1 MPDGGA
7 GADRPAGYSDLA
19 DRQTRRRP
27 GPSPSRWPRLI
38 PSRIAPEM
46 LLRDTGPS
54 SAATRIWR
62 IAACKGVRTGCLVSE
77 GDRQNEGI
85 AAFSTDSGGDIH
97 RRCCG
102 RKVGKE
108 EKKKVQRR
116 REFRMVIPG
125 AANGPGVGRRSFC
138 RLLPAYGQE
147 QAVYFVRLAPPQDAN
162 HTVCALINH
171 ING

>member
-1 MPDGGA
+1 MPNGGA
-7 GADRPAGYSDLA
+7 GAHKRADYSGVAG
-19 DRQTRRRP
+19 RQTRRRP
-27 GPSPSRWPRLI
+27 GPLPSRWPRLI
-38 PSRIAPEM
+38 PSRIAPEI
-46 LLRDTGPS
+46 LLRDSGPS
-54 SAATRIWR
+54 PQQRAYGVSRPVRVYRQVPCRLKDCGITVLGTHSA
-62 IAACKGVRTGCLVSE
+62 VRLIG
-77 GDRQNEGI
+77 
-85 AAFSTDSGGDIH
+85 
-97 RRCCG
+97 RCCG

-116 REFRMVIPG
+116 REVRVAIPG
-125 AANGPGVGRRSFC
+125 AANGPGVGRGSFC

>member
-1 MPDGGA
+1 MPNGGA

-38 PSRIAPEM
+38 PSPIAPEM

-77 GDRQNEGI
+77 GDRQNESI
-85 AAFSTDSGGDIH
+85 AAFSADSGVIFIDAVVAEKWGKRKK
-97 RRCCG
+97 RRYSD
-102 RKVGKE
+102 E
-108 EKKKVQRR
+108 ESFEWSSPVLPMALVLAADLFAACSLLTDKSRR
-116 REFRMVIPG
+116 FI
-125 AANGPGVGRRSFC
+125 
-138 RLLPAYGQE
+138 L
-147 QAVYFVRLAPPQDAN
+147 
-162 HTVCALINH
+162 
-171 ING
+171 